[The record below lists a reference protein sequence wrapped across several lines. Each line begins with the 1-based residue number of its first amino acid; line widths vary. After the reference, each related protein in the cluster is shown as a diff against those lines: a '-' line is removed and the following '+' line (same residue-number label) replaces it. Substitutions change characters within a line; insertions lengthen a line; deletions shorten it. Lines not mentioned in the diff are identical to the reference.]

1 MTALIEQKELEQARP
16 GEPARIGDRAII
28 NNYGSSLEDFFK
40 EVGNYEELYNQA
52 VKEVLAYQ
60 IEQAMKEQGI
70 TKVAMAVKMHTSRA
84 ALDRLLNPA
93 NTSVTLQTLEK
104 AAAILGK
111 KLLISLV

>member
-1 MTALIEQKELEQARP
+1 MTALIEQKELEQARR
-16 GEPARIGDRAII
+16 GEPARVKDKPI
-28 NNYGSSLEDFFK
+28 NSYGSSLEDFFK

-70 TKVAMAVKMHTSRA
+70 TKVAMAEKMHTSRA

-104 AAAILGK
+104 AAGILGK

>member
-1 MTALIEQKELEQARP
+1 MTALIEQIELEQTELWS
-16 GEPARIGDRAII
+16 EPARVGDRAI
-28 NNYGSSLEDFFK
+28 NSYGSSLEDFFK

-70 TKVAMAVKMHTSRA
+70 TKVAMAEKMHTSRA

-104 AAAILGK
+104 AAGILGK
-111 KLLISLV
+111 KLLITLA

>member
-1 MTALIEQKELEQARP
+1 MTALIDKPVTNVVTEVEQEKE
-16 GEPARIGDRAII
+16 II
-28 NNYGSSLEDFFK
+28 NNAGSSLEDFFRQ
-40 EVGNYEELYNQA
+40 EGNYEEIYNQA

-70 TKVAMAVKMHTSRA
+70 TKVAMSEKMHTSRA

-104 AAAILGK
+104 AAGILGK